1 MGTVLKSRWRGAL
14 LRRAVS
20 SPNDFAPG
28 GSREGSATLATPS
41 CSAAKPVAPA
51 TIPSPIVM
59 RAKRRPGAVFMT
71 LTLAGHF
78 GRRLCPCWRRHKL
91 RADRIDDRFPQDS
104 IDLRLGAT
112 VQEPAADRVDRL
124 HLIGTPSS
132 PEGHRDP
139 LVQHPAHG
147 EVDHPLVITSGEL
160 IQPSHGVQILAEAR
174 LLELRIGAAQIVALE
189 GGLTAH
195 AARQESATQGAIA
208 QGCNAVKTAIRQYVR
223 LDATLE
229 EIIGRLHAMQR
240 GDLAK
245 SLDLLHRKITDAD
258 GADLAPLQKI
268 VHRLGGLLNRHR
280 RVRPMHLI
288 EIDDVRLEP
297 AQGFFDFAHDPR
309 TAGVAEHLSVPPLE
323 PDLACEMDTRAQI
336 ALRDGPSDDFLRM
349 TEAVGGRGIDEV
361 DPIVDCR
368 ANRGDRPGIVGAA
381 PHPATNRPCSERN
394 A

>member
-1 MGTVLKSRWRGAL
+1 MGTVLKSRRRGAL

-20 SPNDFAPG
+20 SSNDFAAG
-28 GSREGSATLATPS
+28 GSRKGSATLATPS
-41 CSAAKPVAPA
+41 CSAAKAVAPA

-59 RAKRRPGAVFMT
+59 RAKRRLSAVFMT

-78 GRRLCPCWRRHKL
+78 RRRLCPCWRRLEL

-124 HLIGTPSS
+124 DLIGTPGS
-132 PEGHRDP
+132 PGGPRDP

-174 LLELRIGAAQIVALE
+174 LLELRIGAAQTVALE
-189 GGLTAH
+189 GGVIAH

-208 QGCNAVKTAIRQYVR
+208 EGCDAVKTAIRQYVR
-223 LDATLE
+223 LDAALE

-245 SLDLLHRKITDAD
+245 SLDLLHREITDAD
-258 GADLAPLQKI
+258 GADLATLQKI
-268 VHRLGGLLNRHR
+268 VHLPGGLLDRHR

-297 AQGFFDFAHDPR
+297 AQGFVDFTHDPR

-323 PDLACEMDTRAQI
+323 PDLGFAMETRTPFR
-336 ALRDGPSDDFLRM
+336 LPVRSF
-349 TEAVGGRGIDEV
+349 
-361 DPIVDCR
+361 
-368 ANRGDRPGIVGAA
+368 
-381 PHPATNRPCSERN
+381 
-394 A
+394 

>member
-78 GRRLCPCWRRHKL
+78 GRRLCPCWRRHEL

-124 HLIGTPSS
+124 HLIGTPGS

-139 LVQHPAHG
+139 LVQHPAQ
-147 EVDHPLVITSGEL
+147 DRKSTRLNS
-160 IQPSHGVQILAEAR
+160 SHGYISYAVFCLKNKSVVRVEA
-174 LLELRIGAAQIVALE
+174 G
-189 GGLTAH
+189 
-195 AARQESATQGAIA
+195 
-208 QGCNAVKTAIRQYVR
+208 
-223 LDATLE
+223 
-229 EIIGRLHAMQR
+229 
-240 GDLAK
+240 
-245 SLDLLHRKITDAD
+245 
-258 GADLAPLQKI
+258 
-268 VHRLGGLLNRHR
+268 
-280 RVRPMHLI
+280 
-288 EIDDVRLEP
+288 
-297 AQGFFDFAHDPR
+297 
-309 TAGVAEHLSVPPLE
+309 SVPQ
-323 PDLACEMDTRAQI
+323 LANGFWQ
-336 ALRDGPSDDFLRM
+336 ALHIG
-349 TEAVGGRGIDEV
+349 
-361 DPIVDCR
+361 
-368 ANRGDRPGIVGAA
+368 
-381 PHPATNRPCSERN
+381 
-394 A
+394 